1 MFTNI
6 RHTRAKHVL
15 ILVLSFDVDF
25 TQLCHSLV
33 LHLLALK
40 PVAYLLQKYF
50 EVKASVPGASN
61 KLGELVTEYVIYLHG
76 PAQQRSPQK
85 KRNLAQK

>member
-25 TQLCHSLV
+25 TQLCHNLV
-33 LHLLALK
+33 LHLLAHK
-40 PVAYLLQKYF
+40 PVAYLWQKCF

-61 KLGELVTEYVIYLHG
+61 KQDELVTEYAIYLHG
-76 PAQQRSPQK
+76 LAQQRWPQK
-85 KRNLAQK
+85 KRNLAQR